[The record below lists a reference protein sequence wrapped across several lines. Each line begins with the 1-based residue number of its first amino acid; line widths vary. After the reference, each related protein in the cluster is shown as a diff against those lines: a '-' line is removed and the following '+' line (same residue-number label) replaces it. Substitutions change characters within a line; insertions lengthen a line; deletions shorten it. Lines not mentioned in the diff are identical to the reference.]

1 MVSIS
6 QISGNLGG
14 EGGGEAAVCILS
26 IASFES
32 GKYNLILENFIL
44 VIHVSNI
51 TIHIFKFLNSN
62 HEWPATFL
70 QELTIHDHESL
81 LEAKKI

>member
-14 EGGGEAAVCILS
+14 GGGGGGVLKICNIVMSLTKYSILS

-62 HEWPATFL
+62 HE
-70 QELTIHDHESL
+70 
-81 LEAKKI
+81 

>member
-1 MVSIS
+1 MPLTKYS
-6 QISGNLGG
+6 
-14 EGGGEAAVCILS
+14 ILS

-81 LEAKKI
+81 LEAKKT

>member
-1 MVSIS
+1 MPLTKYS
-6 QISGNLGG
+6 
-14 EGGGEAAVCILS
+14 ILS

-70 QELTIHDHESL
+70 QELTINDHESL

>member
-14 EGGGEAAVCILS
+14 GGGAAVCILS

-62 HEWPATFL
+62 HE
-70 QELTIHDHESL
+70 
-81 LEAKKI
+81 